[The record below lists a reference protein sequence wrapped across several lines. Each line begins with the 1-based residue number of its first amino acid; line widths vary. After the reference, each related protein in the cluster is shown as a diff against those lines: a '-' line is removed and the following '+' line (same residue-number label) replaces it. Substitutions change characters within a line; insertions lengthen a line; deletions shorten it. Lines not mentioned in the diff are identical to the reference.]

1 MRIPS
6 GKTDQLVY
14 FVAVDS
20 TDLKTRET
28 GLSTF
33 TVYRSRN
40 GGAATAYT
48 TPTVAELSAANMPGV
63 YALTVDEDTTIAAGS
78 DSEEYCVHIT
88 QASMA
93 PVTRTVELYRRDTT
107 TGTTITTSNLD
118 AAISSR
124 MATYTQPTGFLA
136 ATFPGTVASTTNITA
151 GTITTVGTLTTYTGN
166 SPQTGDAFARLGAPA
181 GASVSADI
189 LVIDNLVDDLETR
202 VGTPSNL
209 GSGATVS
216 ANLVDI
222 EGQTDDIGVAGA
234 GLTNIGTIATVTTL
248 TNLPAITANWL
259 TAAGTAADFTTEIQT
274 GLATAAALATVDG
287 IVDDILL
294 DTAEIGVAGA
304 GLTNINL
311 PNQTMDIVG
320 NITGNLSGA
329 VGSVT
334 AGVAVATGGIS
345 NLSFAAGAI
354 DSAAIASDAITSTE
368 LAQSAAQEIADEVL
382 NRNLAGGG
390 SGNTRNVR
398 NTLRAI
404 RNLVSE
410 SGGTLTIYE
419 EDDVTPAW
427 TATVTRTA
435 ATNPITSVDPA

>member
-6 GKTDQLVY
+6 GKTDQLIY
-14 FVAVDS
+14 FIAVDS

-28 GLSTF
+28 ALGSF

-48 TPTVAELSAANMPGV
+48 TPTIAELSAANMPGV

-166 SPQTGDAFARLGAPA
+166 TPQTGDAFARLGAPA

-209 GSGATVS
+209 GSGATVA

-222 EGQTDDIGVAGA
+222 EVQTDDIGVAGA

-274 GLATAAALATVDG
+274 GLATAAALTTVSSN
-287 IVDDILL
+287 VDAILL
-294 DTAEIGVAGA
+294 DTSTTGV
-304 GLTNINL
+304 
-311 PNQTMDIVG
+311 PV
-320 NITGNLSGA
+320 S
-329 VGSVT
+329 
-334 AGVAVATGGIS
+334 TGGIS

-382 NRNLAGGG
+382 NRDLAGGG

-410 SGGTLTIYE
+410 SGGTLTIYQ
-419 EDDVTPAW
+419 EDDTTPAW
-427 TATVTRTA
+427 TAAVTRTSN
-435 ATNPITSVDPA
+435 TNPITSVDPA